1 MNKIL
6 IGVNV
11 LLVAAVGY
19 LFYKTSTGTA
29 SAETD
34 KENTEAKVDARD
46 SAKSEPEKKT
56 ANFNTVATA
65 PTGKIAFINIDI
77 INEKSDEVN
86 DLVAEAKRSK
96 TNIESAVEALSIK
109 YQGKMEEYQRT
120 AKAGIAP
127 QSQLEELAKEIQQIE
142 KEAQNKQLQMDNLS
156 MNINDKNIAFQSGL
170 KEFLVKW
177 NNGRY
182 DYILSYSE
190 AIPSMLLGNATL
202 DVTQEVLTQVNAEY
216 QAKKGKSKSKK

>member
-6 IGVNV
+6 IGVNAV
-11 LLVAAVGY
+11 LVVAVGY
-19 LFYKTSTGTA
+19 LFYKTSSATGSSSGEKESTETA
-29 SAETD
+29 T
-34 KENTEAKVDARD
+34 TD
-46 SAKSEPEKKT
+46 SAKAPEKKT
-56 ANFNTVATA
+56 NSFNTVATA

-86 DLVAEAKRSK
+86 DLVSEAKRSK
-96 TNIESAVEALSIK
+96 NNIEASVESLSIK
-109 YQGKMEEYQRT
+109 YQSKMEEYQRT

-156 MNINDKNIAFQSGL
+156 MNINDKNIAFQTGL
-170 KEFLVKW
+170 KDFLVKW

-190 AIPSMLLGNATL
+190 AIPSMLLGNASL

-216 QAKKGKSKSKK
+216 QAKKANSKAKK

>member
-6 IGVNV
+6 IGVNA
-11 LLVAAVGY
+11 LLVVAVGY
-19 LFYKTSTGTA
+19 LFYKTSNSGGA
-29 SAETD
+29 AESS
-34 KENTEAKVDARD
+34 KEESEIKKADSVKTEAD
-46 SAKSEPEKKT
+46 KKT
-56 ANFNTVATA
+56 ANFTTVAST

-77 INEKSDEVN
+77 VNEKSDEVN

-96 TNIESAVEALSIK
+96 ANIEAAVESLSIK
-109 YQGKMEEYQRT
+109 YQSKMEEYQRT

-156 MNINDKNIAFQSGL
+156 MNINEKNIAFQTGL
-170 KEFLVKW
+170 KDFLVKW

-202 DVTQEVLTQVNAEY
+202 DVTQEVLTQVNADY
-216 QAKKGKSKSKK
+216 QAKKGSKSKSKK